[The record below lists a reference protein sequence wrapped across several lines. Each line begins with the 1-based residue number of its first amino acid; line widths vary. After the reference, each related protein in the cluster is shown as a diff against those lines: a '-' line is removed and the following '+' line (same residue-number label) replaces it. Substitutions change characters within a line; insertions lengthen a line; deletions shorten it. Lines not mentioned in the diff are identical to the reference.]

1 MGALH
6 SIVAKLIAG
15 ALLIVLVSLFLAFFI
30 SARIGKPISEFR
42 SAVGRFSE
50 GNLKERVQSCA
61 TKQLNALSDSL
72 NRMAA
77 VTDERLNTLQA
88 EKNEQEAVLASM
100 VEGVL
105 AFDSSERLISI
116 NQAAARMLELD
127 GVQAIG
133 RYIQEPVRNPQLQKF
148 ISAALAS
155 SEPLD
160 SEIVYYG
167 ANSRILQAYGRTL
180 LGIDARPLGALIVL
194 NDVSRIRHLKNL
206 RRDFVANVSHE
217 LKTPITSIKGF
228 VETLR
233 DGAMNDPT
241 DAGRFLAIIAKQ
253 TDRLN
258 SIIEDLLSLSRIEE
272 ETQKRQVALV
282 KAPIRKVLQGAMQ
295 TCEAKAAAKNIR
307 LDLDCPQEVMA
318 NANVILLEQA
328 VVNLLD
334 NAIKY
339 SDDGKTVRV
348 CGRQNDNGVTIAVS
362 DQGWGI
368 EKKHLPRLFERFYRV
383 DKARS
388 RDLGGTGL
396 GLAIVKHIAIAHGGN
411 VSVESAPGSG
421 STFSIHLP
429 LPSDSRET
437 Y

>member
-1 MGALH
+1 
-6 SIVAKLIAG
+6 
-15 ALLIVLVSLFLAFFI
+15 
-30 SARIGKPISEFR
+30 
-42 SAVGRFSE
+42 
-50 GNLKERVQSCA
+50 
-61 TKQLNALSDSL
+61 
-72 NRMAA
+72 MAA